1 MCPSLTLVEPD
12 PETAEREWEAI
23 VRRLEDSGFSVE
35 PAGPGCAY
43 FETRGVER
51 LYGGLEKA
59 LKRALEAVGSSWDP
73 RVGAAERR
81 FAALAAATVAR
92 PGQMLVVSNEQSP
105 AFLAPHPLTLLPL
118 ETGRRQELQDLGV
131 RTIGGLA
138 ALPDASVA
146 ERLGAD
152 GRRAHGLAR
161 GGSKRRVRGRRQPA
175 EIVESLD
182 LPRGRRQRAH
192 AAARVRGAP
201 RSGAGPA
208 GAGRTLHPQDRT
220 LGPARRRWVVA
231 ADGDAPRSDRGA
243 RAAKGSPRSEARRV
257 ARARPGA
264 QARARRPDRVAGDAA
279 RARPSRRSGNP
290 LAPAGGL
297 EAGARQHRIRL
308 CLQRRRSLALVS
320 DTGIPST
327 SRSAGRVN
335 EPRSALV
342 EPGFDGTPRTVNRQ
356 AVALVREEWHVVER
370 WWTEEPVRRRYFEV
384 VLEGGQNTVVFR
396 DEERGSWFTQRGA

>member
-51 LYGGLEKA
+51 LYGGLEQA

-152 GRRAHGLAR
+152 GAPRARSRPRRIEAARTRSQAAR
-161 GGSKRRVRGRRQPA
+161 GNRRDARFSR
-175 EIVESLD
+175 S
-182 LPRGRRQRAH
+182 RRQRAH
-192 AAARVRGAP
+192 AAARVRRAP

-257 ARARPGA
+257 ARTCPGA

-290 LAPAGGL
+290 LAPAGGP

-308 CLQRRRSLALVS
+308 RLQRRRSLALVS
-320 DTGIPST
+320 DTGIPRT
-327 SRSAGRVN
+327 TRSAGRVN

-396 DEERGSWFTQRGA
+396 DEERGAWFTQRGA